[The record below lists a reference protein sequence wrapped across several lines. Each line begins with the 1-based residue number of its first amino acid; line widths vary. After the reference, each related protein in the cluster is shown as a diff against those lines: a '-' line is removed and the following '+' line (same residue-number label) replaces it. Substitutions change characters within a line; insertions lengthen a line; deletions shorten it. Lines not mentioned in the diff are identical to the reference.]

1 MNTATLIGYGVAAV
15 IIVFVF
21 WLRSR
26 RSGRPI
32 RNKGYGMLTPLAIL
46 LFVFGFS
53 IHSMTLIPNHPF
65 VVPAWWEM
73 GAAALLGLGLG
84 SLMLYHTGYEKRE
97 DGQVYAK
104 PNKNFK
110 FVLIAVII
118 IRVALSQYFKGL
130 DYIDLSLLTMVMA
143 FVYICV
149 WRVGSFLKFRRVYA
163 TSV

>member
-1 MNTATLIGYGVAAV
+1 MNVPTLIGYGVAAV
-15 IIVFVF
+15 IIVLVF
-21 WLRSR
+21 WLRTR
-26 RSGRPI
+26 RSRRPI
-32 RNKGYGMLTPLAIL
+32 RNKGYGMLIPLVIL
-46 LFVFGFS
+46 LIVFGLS

-65 VVPAWWEM
+65 ILPAWWEM
-73 GAAALLGLGLG
+73 CAAALLGVGLG

-130 DYIDLSLLTMVMA
+130 DYVELSLLTMVMA
-143 FVYICV
+143 FLYICV
-149 WRVGSFLKFRRVYA
+149 WRVGSFLKFRRVYSTA
-163 TSV
+163 V